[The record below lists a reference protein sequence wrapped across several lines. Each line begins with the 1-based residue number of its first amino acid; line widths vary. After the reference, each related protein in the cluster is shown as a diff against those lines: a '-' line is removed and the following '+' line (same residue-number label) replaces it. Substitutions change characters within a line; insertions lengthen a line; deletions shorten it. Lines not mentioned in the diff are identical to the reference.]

1 MPLQGPRGVW
11 KGPLMNG
18 HPFLGL
24 HGVLALKH
32 RFQAYIT
39 LAGRDFGQKE
49 WDLSSKMPRKFGR
62 FHLMSNF
69 DPYIYVK
76 FSIPPPCPRTPRP
89 HQTRGREQLHT
100 SSVVSAAARG
110 ESEAVF
116 SARGR
121 GRGGG
126 TLQKGALH
134 LLMGGCT
141 SGM

>member
-39 LAGRDFGQKE
+39 LAGRDFSQKE

-69 DPYIYVK
+69 DPHIYVK
-76 FSIPPPCPRTPRP
+76 FSIPPLCPRTPRP

-100 SSVVSAAARG
+100 SSVVSAAHG
-110 ESEAVF
+110 EKVRPCSVRVWGA
-116 SARGR
+116 
-121 GRGGG
+121 GGEYCRRE
-126 TLQKGALH
+126 L
-134 LLMGGCT
+134 CT
-141 SGM
+141 C